1 MLDKL
6 FLLST
11 IWVTTN
17 KRFNMN
23 KAQKMKTATR
33 KTRKSAF
40 WNKVKKVILFPVKV
54 LKKIWNFIVRMC
66 TALWRWLKSIDIV
79 GMINLTLLV
88 AIIVLFTS
96 LIVDVVCCK
105 KHVVNTAKNNNVVVT
120 ETAKSNKV
128 DNRKVVQRKFNTALP
143 LKADK
148 ETGITPKIK
157 VVGVKK
163 PVVVKQISLPANE
176 LPQQKL
182 FGDVIVDSYP
192 DAPMLS
198 NGVDINGNLFVQNLR
213 KYTLPC
219 DAKISGHLFIRNV
232 ERLNFCGKFTVK
244 GNIYV
249 NRQSSFGPLPKQARI
264 GGQVVL

>member
-1 MLDKL
+1 
-6 FLLST
+6 
-11 IWVTTN
+11 
-17 KRFNMN
+17 MN
-23 KAQKMKTATR
+23 KAQKMKNATR
-33 KTRKSAF
+33 KTRKHAF
-40 WNKVKKVILFPVKV
+40 WNKVKKVILFPVKL

-120 ETAKSNKV
+120 ETAMKKSNKV

-163 PVVVKQISLPANE
+163 PVVVKQIS
-176 LPQQKL
+176 
-182 FGDVIVDSYP
+182 DSP
-192 DAPMLS
+192 ILS
-198 NGVDINGNLFVQNLR
+198 NGVNINGNLFVQNLR